1 MEKTSEPLG
10 ATVKNEGEAVVVGR
24 IIRGGAADRSGLLH
38 EGDEILEVKRHFCS
52 FYGSTENRY
61 FCNCNYK
68 KLLFLAKIYI
78 SSSNLYLN
86 LIPVNPFIHLLA
98 TFKQF

>member
-38 EGDEILEVKRHFCS
+38 EGDEILEVS
-52 FYGSTENRY
+52 
-61 FCNCNYK
+61 
-68 KLLFLAKIYI
+68 LFLRLSFITIFSALNMKKKFWKLTHKALINPPLLCLVI
-78 SSSNLYLN
+78 SYYFRLVILVLDWIAS
-86 LIPVNPFIHLLA
+86 HG
-98 TFKQF
+98 

>member
-38 EGDEILEVKRHFCS
+38 EGDEILEVS
-52 FYGSTENRY
+52 
-61 FCNCNYK
+61 
-68 KLLFLAKIYI
+68 LFLRLSFITIFSA
-78 SSSNLYLN
+78 LN
-86 LIPVNPFIHLLA
+86 MKKKFWKLSH
-98 TFKQF
+98 KH